1 MILRFVDTWQG
12 YTRCRPF
19 LVMLTLALLAAGVA
33 CGGDGPSQS
42 ASETMNPEG
51 VTWVLQTLYGEPVLD
66 GTFVWLRMDGDD
78 YRGVDGCNQYGG
90 ANRNGRP
97 VVGDDGKFDPQPIFW
112 TDALCLHPD
121 RVMEQ
126 AEEYRRLLGR
136 QGQSFRVEGE
146 RLEVLDW
153 EGEVGL
159 VFVRQVPLAGKP
171 VDLAGTEWQLL
182 VDGGAGGDGKAAT
195 MAFVDDRLAVGTT
208 ACRGYAAFYRTSK
221 ERLGFPATSMTEYG
235 GSSPCAEGSRRQEG
249 QFTDDLS
256 RAVEYSVSDEDG
268 TRRLKIR
275 TSRGKT
281 ITFEPLAP
289 GVGSV
294 FGVEWRLR
302 AFVMVSQ
309 WGDPDAPLLRTD
321 RLIPGTEVTA
331 RFRIGRGVSGF
342 SGCNPYAA
350 RLEPEGPF
358 ARRDG
363 IFAKS
368 AMVIESTVKGC
379 SAPPGVM
386 NQETHFTGLISN
398 FERYCQWRRQS
409 GPLGCRRP
417 A

>member
-1 MILRFVDTWQG
+1 MRA
-12 YTRCRPF
+12 
-19 LVMLTLALLAAGVA
+19 MKLAVLLGIISLLAAGVA
-33 CGGDGPSQS
+33 CGGDSSGS

-51 VTWVLQTLYGEPVLD
+51 VTWVLQAMYGEPVLD

-78 YRGVDGCNQYGG
+78 YGGVDGCNRYGG

-97 VVGDDGKFDPQPIFW
+97 VVGDDGKFDPQPMSW
-112 TDALCLHPD
+112 TAVLCVHPD
-121 RVMEQ
+121 GVMEQ
-126 AEEYRRLLGR
+126 SDEYRRLLGR
-136 QGQSFRVEGE
+136 QGQSFRVEGN

-182 VDGGAGGDGKAAT
+182 VDDGGGGDGKAVT
-195 MAFVDDRLAVGTT
+195 IAFVDDRLAVGKT

-235 GSSPCAEGSRRQEG
+235 GSSPCDEESRRQEG

-256 RAVEYSVSDEDG
+256 QAIEYSVSDEDG
-268 TRRLKIR
+268 TRRLRIR
-275 TSRGKT
+275 TSRGRT
-281 ITFEPLAP
+281 VTFEPLDAE
-289 GVGSV
+289 VGNV

-302 AFVMVSQ
+302 AFVKVSQ

-342 SGCNPYAA
+342 DGCNPYGA
-350 RLEPEGPF
+350 RLEPEEPF
-358 ARRDG
+358 AREDG
-363 IFAKS
+363 TFATGLMAITSRGKS
-368 AMVIESTVKGC
+368 C
-379 SAPPGVM
+379 PDPPEVAE
-386 NQETHFTGLISN
+386 QQQRFTGLIAD
-398 FERYCQWRRQS
+398 FERYRVY
-409 GPLGCRRP
+409 GELLVVHTNEGTVLLFHPG
-417 A
+417 